1 MPGAGGKEE
10 LMGAPEESAFS
21 YLVDQE
27 QAETP
32 WRSERQFVSISFFS
46 RRPILINILSQ
57 PHMGTLVSF
66 FSKDHYLYPATSTRR
81 G

>member
-32 WRSERQFVSISFFS
+32 WRSEGQFVSISFFS
-46 RRPILINILSQ
+46 RRPILINVPSQ
-57 PHMGTLVSF
+57 PHIGNLGLFLFQRSL
-66 FSKDHYLYPATSTRR
+66 SLPCNLY
-81 G
+81 